1 MFIEINDTDF
11 VNLEHTEMIYL
22 SPQENE
28 CHLVFKTV
36 SGDYLHKS
44 FKTEKE
50 ALEWFTTFI
59 KPSLID
65 YNYAKYDV

>member
-11 VNLEHTEMIYL
+11 VN
-22 SPQENE
+22 NE
-28 CHLVFKTV
+28 CYLVFKTV
-36 SGDYLHKS
+36 SGACFHIS

-50 ALEWFTTFI
+50 ALEWFNTFI

-65 YNYAKYDV
+65 YNHQNTIVGNKKTT